1 MCVAA
6 PIPGVGP
13 GNPGVCGQA
22 PAHPEMTAMR
32 ILLSETT
39 WSASAIAA
47 ELEKTGYLVTRADD
61 GQSVL
66 DYAGLSQED
75 AILLDADLPDMGALA
90 CLRELRS
97 RHPQAG
103 IVFLT
108 GRTEDALRLAALTA
122 GADDALSRDAPAREI
137 AARIGAIARRR
148 AGFPSAPVLAGGVE
162 LDLIRRDARVGT
174 QSVRLSRLEFALVEF
189 LALRA
194 GSVMSDDDIMTH
206 LYGLEDTPEDGI
218 VKVFVSHIRRKIE
231 VAGGDPAA
239 LTTVWGR
246 GYRLEMANVPVREE
260 RAVPVAGVAASAPA
274 GVAAPAAERQRK
286 AA

>member
-1 MCVAA
+1 
-6 PIPGVGP
+6 
-13 GNPGVCGQA
+13 
-22 PAHPEMTAMR
+22 MR

-47 ELEKTGYLVTRADD
+47 ELERTGYLVTRADD
-61 GQSVL
+61 GQTVI

-75 AILLDADLPDMGALA
+75 AILLDADLPDLGALA

-97 RHPQAG
+97 RRPQTA
-103 IVFLT
+103 ILVLT
-108 GRTEDALRLAALTA
+108 GRNEDTLRLAALMA
-122 GADDALSRDAPAREI
+122 GADDALCRDAQPREI

-148 AGFPSAPVLAGGVE
+148 AGFPAAPVLAGGIE
-162 LDLIRRDARVGT
+162 LDLFGRTAQVGG
-174 QSVRLSRLEFALVEF
+174 QPVRLSRLEFALVEF

-206 LYGLEDTPEDGI
+206 LYGLDDTPEDGI

-246 GYRLEMANVPVREE
+246 GYRLEME
-260 RAVPVAGVAASAPA
+260 SAPA
-274 GVAAPAAERQRK
+274 RTEQAAPAAERAPNVAEARRK